1 MTESINTYIMKYI
14 DYVKQVIKAIA
25 YDNVILFPMEK
36 VVNKEIE
43 QLEKEVKPVK
53 IKNKDNHE
61 DETTI

>member
-1 MTESINTYIMKYI
+1 MKYI